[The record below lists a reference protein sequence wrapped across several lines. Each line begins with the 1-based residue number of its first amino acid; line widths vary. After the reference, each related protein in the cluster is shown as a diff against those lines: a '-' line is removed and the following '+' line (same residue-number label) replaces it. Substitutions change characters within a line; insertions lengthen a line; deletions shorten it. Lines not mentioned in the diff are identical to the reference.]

1 MEHSCSTALRSTLVR
16 STTSRWSSRICAVSA
31 ASSIRCGRHARRA
44 HEHARART
52 TLPSARTLTP
62 LSRAVLQVVLLFTW
76 LLKLKEYKEQLRCV
90 KLVQKAFRRK
100 GLLKKLL
107 TDETAQVAHDSS

>member
-1 MEHSCSTALRSTLVR
+1 M
-16 STTSRWSSRICAVSA
+16 
-31 ASSIRCGRHARRA
+31 
-44 HEHARART
+44 
-52 TLPSARTLTP
+52 
-62 LSRAVLQVVLLFTW
+62 LLFTW